1 MKRLLS
7 ILFLISGFTV
17 SAQEQDP
24 CYSVN
29 DFMTQTEGE
38 NSSITKNFVSGWNMF
53 GYPCSQSI
61 DLSDA
66 FSSIV
71 DKVIIVKDNS
81 GNVYMPE
88 FSFNG
93 IGFLEGGE
101 GYQIKMNNTEY
112 GFSFCEH
119 ITCHNGGV

>member
-1 MKRLLS
+1 MLLIPPIMKRLLS
-7 ILFLISGFTV
+7 ILILILGFTV

-24 CYSVN
+24 CFSVN
-29 DFMTQTEGE
+29 DFMSQTEGE
-38 NSSITKNFVSGWNMF
+38 NPSIIKNFVGGWNMF

-71 DKVIIVKDNS
+71 EKVIIVKDNS

-88 FSFNG
+88 FGSVAL
-93 IGFLEGGE
+93 I
-101 GYQIKMNNTEY
+101 
-112 GFSFCEH
+112 
-119 ITCHNGGV
+119 